1 MKQNHFSATP
11 QNPYHLSV
19 GAVVLNDE
27 GKVACHHFVEFE
39 LDGERLTDFYI
50 LMRETME
57 PDESIEEALDRGLL
71 EEFGIKAE
79 LTRYLGSIVSSF
91 GARSKVQKT
100 TIYFEMKF
108 LEQKDDWRRADD
120 PEKDAEKVW
129 KEPSFLIE
137 SMTEQGK
144 RLHRTDLDES
154 EVLKRL
160 NVL

>member
-1 MKQNHFSATP
+1 MKPNHFKATP
-11 QNPYHLSV
+11 QNPFHLSV

-27 GKVACHHFVEFE
+27 GKVACHHFSEFE

-57 PDESIEEALDRGLL
+57 PDESIEQALDRGLM

-79 LTRYLGSIVSSF
+79 LVRYLGSIISSF
-91 GARSKVQKT
+91 GAASAVQKT

-108 LEQKDDWRRADD
+108 LEQRDEWRRHDD

-129 KEPSFLIE
+129 KDPSFLIE
-137 SMTEQGK
+137 HMQDQGS

-160 NVL
+160 R